1 MSIPLAIFSY
11 IGIELVTV
19 TAAEARTN
27 SQLKLPAKNI
37 AYIICAIYMIS
48 LGGIAASV
56 EWFNP
61 NLPQFLSQ
69 DLVNITINAE
79 LDIYQLIPLLGHIPH
94 SWVVLPNLH
103 NITAAPAVAA
113 MEAGSSR
120 LPGVLIAFII
130 YSGIVTANTALYV
143 SSRTLYGLTRVLM
156 QDNNNIFYRSFAKL
170 NTVAPTTRIPYWALG
185 ASCLIFAGWLPFVHL
200 RSNFNELEV

>member
-11 IGIELVTV
+11 IGVELVTV

-37 AYIICAIYMIS
+37 AYIICAIYMIV
-48 LGGIAASV
+48 LAGIAASV

-79 LDIYQLIPLLGHIPH
+79 LDIYQLIPLLGHVPY
-94 SWVVLPNLH
+94 SWEVLPNLH
-103 NITAAPAVAA
+103 DITAAPAVAA

-143 SSRTLYGLTRVLM
+143 SSRTLYGLTRELR
-156 QDNNNIFYRSFAKL
+156 QDYKNILYRSVAKL

-185 ASCLIFAGWLPFVHL
+185 VSSLVFAGWLPFVHL

>member
-11 IGIELVTV
+11 IGVELVTV

-27 SQLKLPAKNI
+27 NQLELPAKNI

-48 LGGIAASV
+48 LCGIAASV

-94 SWVVLPNLH
+94 RWVLLPNLH
-103 NITAAPAVAA
+103 NVTAAPAVAA

-130 YSGIVTANTALYV
+130 FSGIVTANTALYV
-143 SSRTLYGLTRVLM
+143 SSRTLYGLTRELK
-156 QDNNNIFYRSFAKL
+156 QDDNIFYRSVAKL
-170 NTVAPTTRIPYWALG
+170 NTVSPKTRIPYWALG
-185 ASCLIFAGWLPFVHL
+185 VSCLIFSGWLPFVHL
-200 RSNFNELEV
+200 RSNFNEMEV

>member
-27 SQLKLPAKNI
+27 SHLKLPAKNI
-37 AYIICAIYMIS
+37 AYIICAIYLIS
-48 LGGIAASV
+48 LGGVAASV

-79 LDIYQLIPLLGHIPH
+79 LDIYQLIPLLGHIPY

-120 LPGVLIAFII
+120 LPGILIAFIM
-130 YSGIVTANTALYV
+130 YSGIITVNTALYV
-143 SSRTLYGLTRVLM
+143 SSRTLYGLTKELGR
-156 QDNNNIFYRSFAKL
+156 DNNNIFYRSFAKL
-170 NTVAPTTRIPYWALG
+170 NTVAPTTRTPYWALG
-185 ASCLIFAGWLPFVHL
+185 MSCLIFASWLPFVHL
-200 RSNFNELEV
+200 RSNFSELEV